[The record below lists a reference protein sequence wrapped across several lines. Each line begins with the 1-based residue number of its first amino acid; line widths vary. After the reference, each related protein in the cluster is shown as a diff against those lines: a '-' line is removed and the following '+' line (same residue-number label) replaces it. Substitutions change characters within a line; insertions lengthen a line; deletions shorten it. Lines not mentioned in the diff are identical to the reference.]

1 MQKAYINSLYSLMK
15 KDKNVISCL
24 SDSGTDYDE
33 MIARELPN
41 QCVNFGIS
49 ENNKVA
55 AAAGLASCG
64 KIPFVYT
71 TSSFLAYR
79 SYEFIRD
86 DVCLQNR
93 NVKLVGMGSGISW
106 STLGPTH
113 HATED
118 ISVLKAIP
126 NLTIL
131 SPASPKELE
140 KCIEYAYEKKGPVY
154 IRMGMG
160 HEREIYDECNFK
172 ISTNSLISDGNGL
185 TIFTT
190 GSIISEVLDA
200 KELLLKDGI
209 NARIINIST
218 IKPLD
223 ITGIVEECKDQK
235 NIVTIEEHNII
246 GGIGSSVADVIAEY
260 GLDCNLN
267 KIGLNDCF
275 AAGYGTYDEIRKMN
289 KLDSESIYIK
299 IKNYLTKNNV
309 QI

>member
-1 MQKAYINSLYSLMK
+1 MQKIYISTLYNLMK

-33 MIARELPN
+33 LIARELPL
-41 QCVNFGIS
+41 QCINFGIS

-55 AAAGLASCG
+55 AASGLASSG

-71 TSSFLAYR
+71 TSAFLAYR

-93 NVKLVGMGSGISW
+93 NVKLVGMGCGLSW

-113 HATED
+113 HTTED
-118 ISVLKAIP
+118 ISALKSIP

-140 KCIEYAYEKKGPVY
+140 KCIEYAYNNFGPVY
-154 IRMGMG
+154 IRMGMSN
-160 HEREIYDECNFK
+160 EKEIYDECNFE
-172 ISTNSLISDGNGL
+172 ISKNTVISEGDDI

-190 GSIISEVLDA
+190 GSIISEVMEA
-200 KELLLKDGI
+200 VNLLKEDGI
-209 NARIINIST
+209 NAKIVNIST

-223 ITGIVEECKDQK
+223 INSIIKECSIQK
-235 NIVTIEEHNII
+235 NIFSVEEHNII
-246 GGIGSSVADVIAEY
+246 GGIGSSIADVIAEN
-260 GLDCNLN
+260 NLN
-267 KIGLNDCF
+267 CKLHKIGLNDTF
-275 AAGYGTYDEIRKMN
+275 ATGYGTYNEIKKMN
-289 KLDSESIYIK
+289 NLDSESIYNIIK
-299 IKNYLTKNNV
+299 DKLK
-309 QI
+309 

>member
-1 MQKAYINSLYSLMK
+1 MQKTYISTLYKLMK
-15 KDKNVISCL
+15 QDKNVLSCL

-33 MIARELPN
+33 LIARELPN
-41 QCVNFGIS
+41 QCINFGIS

-55 AAAGLASCG
+55 AASGLASMG

-71 TSSFLAYR
+71 TSAFLAYR

-93 NVKLVGMGSGISW
+93 NVKLIGMGCGLSW

-113 HATED
+113 HTTED
-118 ISVLKAIP
+118 ISALKSLP

-140 KCIEYAYEKKGPVY
+140 KCIEYAYNTFGPVY

-160 HEREIYDECNFK
+160 HEKEIYEDCNFE
-172 ISTNSLISDGNGL
+172 ISKNNIIEDGDSI

-190 GSIISEVLDA
+190 GSIISEVLEA
-200 KELLLKDGI
+200 SKLLKEDGI
-209 NARIINIST
+209 NSKIINIST
-218 IKPLD
+218 IKPFD
-223 ITGIVEECKDQK
+223 IDGTIKECSIQK
-235 NIVTIEEHNII
+235 NIFSIEEHNII
-246 GGIGSSVADVIAEY
+246 GGVGSTIADVIAENN
-260 GLDCNLN
+260 LDCKLN

-275 AAGYGTYDEIRKMN
+275 GTGYGTYEEIKKMN
-289 KLDSESIYIK
+289 GLDSKSIYNK
-299 IKNYLTKNNV
+299 IKEYLK
-309 QI
+309 

>member
-1 MQKAYINSLYSLMK
+1 MQKTYISTLYNLMK

-33 MIARELPN
+33 LIARELPM
-41 QCVNFGIS
+41 QCINFGIS
-49 ENNKVA
+49 ENNKVGA
-55 AAAGLASCG
+55 ASGLASCG

-71 TSSFLAYR
+71 TSAFLAYR

-93 NVKLVGMGSGISW
+93 NVKLVGMGCGLSW

-113 HATED
+113 HTTED
-118 ISVLKAIP
+118 ISALKSIP

-140 KCIEYAYEKKGPVY
+140 KCVEYAYVNFGPVY
-154 IRMGMG
+154 IRMGMSN
-160 HEREIYDECNFK
+160 EREIYEECDFK
-172 ISTNSLISDGNGL
+172 ISKNNILISGDDI
-185 TIFTT
+185 TIFST

-200 KELLLKDGI
+200 VELLKEDGI
-209 NARIINIST
+209 KAKVVNIST

-223 ITGIVEECKDQK
+223 INGIVDECKKQK
-235 NIVTIEEHNII
+235 NIFSVEEHNII
-246 GGIGSSVADVIAEY
+246 GGIGSSIADVIAENN
-260 GLDCNLN
+260 LDCRLN

-275 AAGYGTYDEIRKMN
+275 ATGYGTYSEIKKMN
-289 KLDSESIYIK
+289 GLDSLSIYNK
-299 IKNYLTKNNV
+299 IKEKITL
-309 QI
+309 

>member
-1 MQKAYINSLYSLMK
+1 MQKSYIGTLYNLMK

-33 MIARELPN
+33 LIARELPN
-41 QCVNFGIS
+41 QCINFGIS

-71 TSSFLAYR
+71 TSAFLAYR

-93 NVKLVGMGSGISW
+93 NVKLIGMGCGLSW

-113 HATED
+113 HTTED
-118 ISVLKAIP
+118 ISALKSIP

-131 SPASPKELE
+131 SPATPKELE
-140 KCIEYAYEKKGPVY
+140 KCIEYAYNTFGPIY
-154 IRMGMG
+154 IRMGMSN
-160 HEREIYDECNFK
+160 EREIYDESNFK
-172 ISTNSLISDGNGL
+172 ISKNNIITKGDDI
-185 TIFTT
+185 TIFST

-200 KELLLKDGI
+200 SELLKEDGI
-209 NARIINIST
+209 KSKVINIST

-223 ITGIVEECKDQK
+223 IKGIINECKKQK
-235 NIVTIEEHNII
+235 NIFSVEEHNII
-246 GGIGSSVADVIAEY
+246 GGIGSSIADVIAENN
-260 GLDCNLN
+260 LDCKLN

-275 AAGYGTYDEIRKMN
+275 ANGYGTYSEIKKMN
-289 KLDSESIYIK
+289 GLDSLSIYNK
-299 IKNYLTKNNV
+299 IKEKITL
-309 QI
+309 